1 MISPGFW
8 QGVRRGMP
16 IVVSVAPF
24 AVLFGAL
31 AVDHGFT
38 LFDAVL
44 MSATIFAGASQM
56 VGLQLFGHE
65 VQPWLVVLSVFAVN
79 FRHILYSASIAPHIR
94 HFTVAQKAVGLFLLT
109 DPQYAEAEKKG
120 ERGETVGFGW
130 YMGMALA
137 LYLPWVALSA
147 LGAAFGQMIGDP
159 KSLGL
164 DVLLPIYFMA
174 LVLGFRSRDHWL
186 PVVAVS
192 SAASIIAMKL
202 VGSPW
207 HVSIGALAGVLLG
220 ACMPLRSEGD
230 RSGQAGK
237 GA

>member
-1 MISPGFW
+1 MTSDGFW
-8 QGVRRGMP
+8 QGVRRGAP

-31 AVDHGFT
+31 AVDNGFST
-38 LFDAVL
+38 FDAVL
-44 MSATIFAGASQM
+44 MSASIFAGASQM

-65 VQPWLVVLSVFAVN
+65 IPAWVVILSVFAVN
-79 FRHILYSASIAPHIR
+79 FRHILYSASVAPHIR
-94 HFTVAQKAVGLFLLT
+94 HFTFAQKVIGLFLLT

-120 ERGETVGFGW
+120 ERGERVGYGW
-130 YMGMALA
+130 YMGMALS
-137 LYLPWVALSA
+137 LYLPWVALTA
-147 LGAAFGQMIGDP
+147 VGAAFGQLIGDP
-159 KSLGL
+159 KAIGL

-192 SAASIIAMKL
+192 SLASVVAMKT

-220 ACMPLRSEGD
+220 AFLPLKPR
-230 RSGQAGK
+230 AG
-237 GA
+237 GEAQR